1 MEAPLPSTARR
12 RAPSSPPL
20 AVSGRDPGR
29 GRGPCRGP
37 LQPLGAAALPRF
49 LARSGAGAAAGC
61 AAVHGVGLH
70 AAPHPG
76 AAGTAVLAA
85 ACLPCAVHLWRQ
97 PGRAAWAAHVV
108 LTTAMLAVHPPV
120 VTTHHAA
127 TGLAAW
133 TGPVAGLLAI
143 VALLLAAVRCTVS
156 RLTTN
161 SDVLVGGFPSPPSPT
176 RVPGQLVPR
185 QGCSP

>member
-1 MEAPLPSTARR
+1 
-12 RAPSSPPL
+12 
-20 AVSGRDPGR
+20 
-29 GRGPCRGP
+29 
-37 LQPLGAAALPRF
+37 
-49 LARSGAGAAAGC
+49 
-61 AAVHGVGLH
+61 
-70 AAPHPG
+70 
-76 AAGTAVLAA
+76 
-85 ACLPCAVHLWRQ
+85 
-97 PGRAAWAAHVV
+97 
-108 LTTAMLAVHPPV
+108 MLAVHPPV

-143 VALLLAAVRCTVS
+143 VALLLAAVRCGAVRCTVPG
-156 RLTTN
+156 LTTN

>member
-20 AVSGRDPGR
+20 AGSGRDPGR

-61 AAVHGVGLH
+61 AAVHGVGLL

-108 LTTAMLAVHPPV
+108 LTTAMLAAHPSVPGGHVHV
-120 VTTHHAA
+120 AA
-127 TGLAAW
+127 TGTAAW
-133 TGPVAGLLAI
+133 AGPVAGLLAV
-143 VALLLAAVRCTVS
+143 VALLLAAVALLLAVAR
-156 RLTTN
+156 
-161 SDVLVGGFPSPPSPT
+161 GGDAL
-176 RVPGQLVPR
+176 RGGVPG
-185 QGCSP
+185 